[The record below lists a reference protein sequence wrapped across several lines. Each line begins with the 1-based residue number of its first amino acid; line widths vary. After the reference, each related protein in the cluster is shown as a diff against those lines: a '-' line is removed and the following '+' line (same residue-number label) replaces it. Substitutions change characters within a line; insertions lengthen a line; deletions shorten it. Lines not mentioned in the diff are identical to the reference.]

1 MKIKLVQ
8 TCMACPEQYDA
19 FDEKGNLVGY
29 LRLRHGTFRVEV
41 PDIGGKTVYTAHPR
55 GAGAFMDEEQKYFL
69 NQAITAIKQE
79 IENTKQTANSRK

>member
-8 TCMACPEQYDA
+8 TCIACPEQYDA

-41 PDIGGKTVYTAHPR
+41 PDIGGKLVYSAHPR
-55 GAGAFMDEEQKYFL
+55 GGGAFMDDEQKYFL
-69 NQAITAIKQE
+69 NQAIVAIKQE
-79 IENTKQTANSRK
+79 IRNTNQAFNGEE